1 MVLHLL
7 PDEGKKNEEQRGFAA
22 ADLRQIIDTVPSF
35 LWSADPNG
43 EPTYVNQRAL
53 DYSGMGFEE
62 FKRGGWEAFI
72 HPDDFPET
80 IRAFSDAIQTGSS
93 YETVHRLRRADGV
106 FRWHHARGEP
116 LRDREG
122 RIIQWYGLAVD
133 IDEVKK
139 AEDALRR
146 NEDRL
151 RRSEAYLAEAQILSN
166 TGSWAHDPVAEK
178 IRYWSAGCYRIWGFD
193 PAHGLPDALVAHR
206 RIHPDDQDR
215 VWNDEME
222 ARRQKRDY
230 RTEFRIVLPDG
241 TVKYVE
247 GVIHHVFSEEGELID
262 LVGTNADVTERKRA
276 EQALRESEAKFR
288 AAIDGIAG
296 LVAVMAA
303 NGELE
308 TVNRQII
315 EYFGRSL
322 EELKDWGS
330 STNDA
335 VHPDDLPRTVELFKR
350 SMTAGI
356 PFNYE
361 LRLRRFD
368 GEYRWF
374 ENRIVPIRGN
384 SGAYY
389 TLVRSVGGH

>member
-139 AEDALRR
+139 AEDH
-146 NEDRL
+146 L
-151 RRSEAYLAEAQILSN
+151 RRSEANLAEAQRLSH
-166 TGSWAHDPVAEK
+166 TGSWALNPSAAK
-178 IRYWSAGCYRIWGFD
+178 IFYWSEECYRIGGLTRRMVSRSAKLCGNGSIQTTKKGFLKR
-193 PAHGLPDALVAHR
+193 PNTHC
-206 RIHPDDQDR
+206 
-215 VWNDEME
+215 
-222 ARRQKRDY
+222 ARRETIRAS
-230 RTEFRIVLPDG
+230 
-241 TVKYVE
+241 
-247 GVIHHVFSEEGELID
+247 SEL
-262 LVGTNADVTERKRA
+262 
-276 EQALRESEAKFR
+276 SSP
-288 AAIDGIAG
+288 
-296 LVAVMAA
+296 MAWS
-303 NGELE
+303 NISK
-308 TVNRQII
+308 Q
-315 EYFGRSL
+315 
-322 EELKDWGS
+322 
-330 STNDA
+330 
-335 VHPDDLPRTVELFKR
+335 
-350 SMTAGI
+350 
-356 PFNYE
+356 
-361 LRLRRFD
+361 
-368 GEYRWF
+368 
-374 ENRIVPIRGN
+374 
-384 SGAYY
+384 
-389 TLVRSVGGH
+389 